1 MITRNFSR
9 IATALFALSLIHFAC
24 SSPTPQEVGTT
35 QIIESKPDMAAIKRE
50 IQAIETA
57 FAAADN
63 ARDINAMLAF
73 YSDDAVAMGSGEPM
87 AVGKAAIRKRMVEGF
102 AKNVTGNTIK
112 YDVLEVFG
120 NESLVTEIGKSTTKD
135 ASGKITSTGKY
146 MAIWEKREGNYI
158 CIRDISNSDTK
169 EN

>member
-1 MITRNFSR
+1 MIPKNYSCV
-9 IATALFALSLIHFAC
+9 ATALLSLFLIHLAC
-24 SSPTPQEVGTT
+24 SPPAPQIVA
-35 QIIESKPDMAAIKRE
+35 SKPDMEAVKRE

-63 ARDINAMLAF
+63 ARDINALLAF
-73 YSDDAVAMGSGEPM
+73 YSDDAVAMGHGEPM

-102 AKNVTGNTIK
+102 AKNVTGSTVEYHVI
-112 YDVLEVFG
+112 EVFG
-120 NESLVTEIGKSTTKD
+120 DESLITEIGKSKTKD
-135 ASGKITSTGKY
+135 ISGTVTSTGKY
-146 MAIWEKREGNYI
+146 MALWEKRDGKYL